1 MRSMRVSNPRMREIQ
16 TEMEQ
21 SDIVRL
27 VFDARNLN
35 HNVLLLYLQSDQV
48 RHCFLTVFFYRKD
61 MFQFK
66 GCF

>member
-27 VFDARNLN
+27 NKYMAYLYTNQQQLYVKRVDHCNTGSP
-35 HNVLLLYLQSDQV
+35 HLLTEASS
-48 RHCFLTVFFYRKD
+48 
-61 MFQFK
+61 
-66 GCF
+66 

>member
-27 VFDARNLN
+27 V
-35 HNVLLLYLQSDQV
+35 VV
-48 RHCFLTVFFYRKD
+48 TVIF
-61 MFQFK
+61 
-66 GCF
+66 